1 MISYYILM
9 NHNNYNIFQLKV
21 IILQQL
27 ACVALPRPTR
37 NHFVLWAAAAA
48 IYRLIYVNDF
58 QIQKKNIC
66 YIWSVII
73 YIFTLIVDTG

>member
-1 MISYYILM
+1 M
-9 NHNNYNIFQLKV
+9 NHNNYNIFQLKI

-58 QIQKKNIC
+58 QIQKKKHLL
-66 YIWSVII
+66 YLVSDHI